1 MDDLDFAGREIL
13 VVGGSSGIGNAIAQA
28 FRQAGGRVH
37 VWGTRGAAADYAGEQ
52 GSDLE
57 GLVYHRVDVG
67 MAGAVEAWPAPFDRL
82 DVLVL
87 SQGITLG
94 EEEMGEAGFRR
105 VVEVNLVSLM
115 ACAIKFHA
123 PLEAA
128 GGALII
134 MGSAAAFHATP
145 GVPAYNASKAGALGL
160 TRTLA
165 RQFAP
170 DGIRVNAIAPGYVP
184 TRLNRGLTADDK
196 RREAALARIPLG
208 RFGTAQEIAG
218 IALFLASPLAA
229 YVVGQTIL
237 ADGGMLL

>member
-1 MDDLDFAGREIL
+1 MDHLDFAGCDIL

-28 FRQAGGRVH
+28 FRQTGARVH
-37 VWGTRGAAADYAGEQ
+37 VWGTRGSAADYAEEE

-57 GLVYHRVDVG
+57 GLDYHRVDVG
-67 MAGAVEAWPAPFDRL
+67 VAGAVEAWAPPFDRL

-94 EEEMGEAGFRR
+94 EEEMTEAGFRR

-123 PLEAA
+123 TLKAA
-128 GGALII
+128 GGSLII
-134 MGSAAAFHATP
+134 LGSAAAFHATP
-145 GVPAYNASKAGALGL
+145 GVPGYNASKAGGLGL

-165 RQFAP
+165 RQYAG
-170 DGIRVNAIAPGYVP
+170 DGIRVNGIAPGYVP
-184 TRLNRGLTADDK
+184 TKLNRGMTTHEG

-218 IALFLASPLAA
+218 IALFLASPLAG
-229 YVVGQTIL
+229 YIVGQTIL